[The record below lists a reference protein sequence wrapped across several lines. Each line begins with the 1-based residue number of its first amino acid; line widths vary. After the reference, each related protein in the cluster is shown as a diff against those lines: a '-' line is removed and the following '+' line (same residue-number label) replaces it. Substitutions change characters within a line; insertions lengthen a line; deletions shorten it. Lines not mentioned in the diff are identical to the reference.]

1 MAATAIDPIEFEL
14 FRNALFSIADEMALT
29 VHRTTYSAVLKDN
42 MDYSTAFCDGEGRL
56 VAQGLTLPSHLGSIP
71 EALGAVLRRYGDS
84 MAEGDIFVLND
95 PFEGGMHLPDIF
107 LFQPI
112 FVDGERLAIAA
123 TICHHTDVGGRV
135 PGSNASD
142 STEIYQEGLRIPPL
156 RLYER
161 GRRNAT
167 LEALIERNVRVPV
180 KVFGDLRAQLAACT
194 IAERAFRD
202 LVARAG
208 VGTTRLHMAALLD
221 HAEALTR
228 AALRA
233 LPDGEWSFEDHID
246 DDGVELG
253 RPIPLRVRVEKRG
266 DRMLVDWTGTSP
278 QVKGA
283 INNTLSFTRSASY
296 CGIRSI
302 LPANIPNNEGYF
314 RAIEVVAPEGTIANA
329 VLPAACAAR
338 GLTGFRMVDCLFGAL
353 AQMLPDR
360 VGAAGDGGNLGV
372 SIGGWRRPPGG
383 EGVRREPFIYVDFTC
398 SAWGGRPF
406 ADGCDGNSHMFAN
419 MASPS
424 IEVTEAEQPI
434 QITRYEFLPDTMGPG
449 QYRGGAPFCRE
460 YRFLEEEGVLQ
471 VRADRRAFLPFGLQG
486 GGAGAPSMNWLV
498 RDGVTEALPSK
509 FCITLKR
516 DDIFRLEVPGGG
528 GWGDPLAR
536 DPELVLRDARNG
548 LVSPEAAR
556 RDYGVVV
563 TPDWRVDAAATAA
576 LRQERQ
582 ATRGPLPAVTRERLA

>member
-1 MAATAIDPIEFEL
+1 MTGRDYDPIEFEL
-14 FRNALFSIADEMALT
+14 FKNAIFSIADEMALT

-42 MDYSTAFCDGEGRL
+42 MDYSTAFCDAEGRL

-71 EALGAVLRRYGDS
+71 EALAAVIRRYGED
-84 MAEGDIFVLND
+84 MQEGDIFVLND

-112 FVDGERLAIAA
+112 FVAGERVAIAA

-156 RLYER
+156 KLYER
-161 GRRNAT
+161 GRPNPT
-167 LEALIERNVRVPV
+167 LHMMIERNVRVPV

-194 IAERAFRD
+194 IAERAFKE
-202 LVARAG
+202 LVARYG
-208 VGTTRLHMAALLD
+208 RETTRLYMDELLD
-221 HAEALTR
+221 YAERLTR
-228 AALRA
+228 AALLD
-233 LPDGEWSFEDHID
+233 LPDGEWRFEDHID
-246 DDGVELG
+246 DDGVEVG
-253 RPIPLRVRVEKRG
+253 KPIPLRVRVEKRG
-266 DRMLVDWTGTSP
+266 DRMVVDWTGTSP

-283 INNTLSFTRSASY
+283 INNTFSFTRSAAY

-314 RAIEVVAPEGTIANA
+314 RAIEVIAPPGTVAHG

-353 AQMLPDR
+353 AQMLPER
-360 VGAAGDGGNLGV
+360 VGAAGDGGNIGV
-372 SIGGWRRPPGG
+372 SIGGYTPERA
-383 EGVRREPFIYVDFTC
+383 PFIYVDFTC

-434 QITRYEFLPDTMGPG
+434 QITRYEFIPDTMGAG

-460 YRFLEEEGVLQ
+460 YRFLEAEGVLQ

-486 GGAGAPSMNWLV
+486 GGAGAPSMNWLT
-498 RDGVTEALPSK
+498 REGKTEALPSK
-509 FCITLKR
+509 FCITLR
-516 DDIFRLEVPGGG
+516 HGDLFRLEVPGGG

-536 DPELVLRDARNG
+536 DPQLVLRDARNG
-548 LVSPEAAR
+548 LVSLHAAR
-556 RDYGVVV
+556 HDYGVVM
-563 TPDWRVDAAATAA
+563 TPGWVVDTAATEA
-576 LRQERQ
+576 LRAECR
-582 ATRGPLPAVTRERLA
+582 AARGPLPAITRERAA

>member
-1 MAATAIDPIEFEL
+1 MPNRPHDPVEFEL
-14 FRNALFSIADEMALT
+14 FRNAVFAIADEMALT

-42 MDYSTAFCDGEGRL
+42 MDYSTAFCDAGGRL

-71 EALGAVLRRYGDS
+71 EALAAVMRRYGDT
-84 MAEGDIFVLND
+84 MAEGDVFVLND

-112 FVDGERLAIAA
+112 FADGERVAIAA

-161 GRRNAT
+161 GVPNET
-167 LEALIERNVRVPV
+167 LHMMIDRNVRVPV
-180 KVFGDLRAQLAACT
+180 QVFGDLRAQLAACR

-202 LVARAG
+202 LVARYGRDA
-208 VGTTRLHMAALLD
+208 TRYYMNELLD
-221 HAEALTR
+221 HAERLTR
-228 AALRA
+228 AALRD
-233 LPDGEWSFEDHID
+233 LPDGEWRFEDHID

-253 RPIPLRVRVEKRG
+253 KPIPLRVRVEKRG
-266 DRMLVDWTGTSP
+266 DHMVVDWTGTSP

-283 INNTLSFTRSASY
+283 INNTPSYTRSAAY

-314 RAIEVVAPEGTIANA
+314 RAIEVIAPAGTVAHG

-338 GLTGFRMVDCLFGAL
+338 GLTGFRMVDTLFGAL

-360 VGAAGDGGNLGV
+360 VGAAGDGGNIGV
-372 SIGGWRRPPGG
+372 SIGGWTEARK
-383 EGVRREPFIYVDFTC
+383 PFIYVDFTC

-424 IEVTEAEQPI
+424 VEVTEAEQPV
-434 QITRYEFLPDTMGPG
+434 QITEYEFIPDTMGAG
-449 QYRGGAPFCRE
+449 RYRGGAPFRRT
-460 YRFLEEEGVLQ
+460 YRFLEAEGVLQ
-471 VRADRRAFLPFGLQG
+471 VRADRRAFLPFGLRG
-486 GGAGAPSMNWLV
+486 GQPGAPSANALT
-498 RDGVTEALPSK
+498 RDGQREELPSK
-509 FCITLKR
+509 FCTTLR
-516 DDIFRLEVPGGG
+516 RGDEFSLDVPGGG
-528 GWGDPLAR
+528 GWGDPLER
-536 DPELVLRDARNG
+536 DPDAVLADVRNG
-548 LVSPEAAR
+548 LVGADVAG
-556 RDYGVVV
+556 RDYGVVLGPGW
-563 TPDWRVDAAATAA
+563 TVDAAATAA
-576 LRQERQ
+576 LRADRR
-582 ATRGPLPAVTRERLA
+582 AGRGDLPAILRDRAA

>member
-1 MAATAIDPIEFEL
+1 MAILDPIEFEL
-14 FRNALFSIADEMALT
+14 FKNALFSIADEMALT

-42 MDYSTAFCDGEGRL
+42 MDYSTAFCDAEGRL

-71 EALGAVLRRYGDS
+71 EALAAVMRRYRDT

-112 FVDGERLAIAA
+112 YMDGERVAIAA

-161 GRRNAT
+161 GVPNAT
-167 LEALIERNVRVPV
+167 LHALIERNVRVPV

-194 IAERAFRD
+194 IADRAFKE
-202 LVARAG
+202 LVGRIGLAQ
-208 VGTTRLHMAALLD
+208 TRFYMNELLD
-221 HAEALTR
+221 YAERLTR
-228 AALRA
+228 AALRD
-233 LPDGEWSFEDHID
+233 LPDGEWRFEDHID
-246 DDGVELG
+246 DDGVEVG
-253 RPIPLRVRVEKRG
+253 KPIPLRVRIAKTG
-266 DRMLVDWTGTSP
+266 DHMLVDWTGTSP

-283 INNTLSFTRSASY
+283 INNTFSYTRSAAY
-296 CGIRSI
+296 CAVKSI

-314 RAIEVVAPEGTIANA
+314 RAIEVIAPKGTIAHGE
-329 VLPAACAAR
+329 LPAACAAR

-360 VGAAGDGGNLGV
+360 VGAAGDGGNIGV
-372 SIGGWRRPPGG
+372 SIGGYTPARQ
-383 EGVRREPFIYVDFTC
+383 PFIYVDFTC

-434 QITRYEFLPDTMGPG
+434 QILKYEFLPDTMGAG

-460 YRFLEEEGVLQ
+460 YRFLEAEGILQ

-498 RDGVTEALPSK
+498 RDGATEPLPSK
-509 FCITLKR
+509 FCITLKYG
-516 DDIFRLEVPGGG
+516 DVFRLEVPGGG
-528 GWGDPLAR
+528 GWGDPFAR
-536 DPELVLRDARNG
+536 DPAAVLADARNG
-548 LVSPEAAR
+548 LVSVTAAR
-556 RDYGVVV
+556 AAYGVAIAA
-563 TPDWRVDAAATAA
+563 DWTLDAAATAA
-576 LRQERQ
+576 LRARPR
-582 ATRGPLPAVTRERLA
+582 APLPAITRERAA

>member
-1 MAATAIDPIEFEL
+1 MASLDPIEFEL
-14 FRNALFSIADEMALT
+14 FKNALFSIADEMALT

-42 MDYSTAFCDGEGRL
+42 MDYSTAFCDAEGRL

-71 EALGAVLRRYGDS
+71 EALAAVMRRYGDT

-112 FVDGERLAIAA
+112 YVAGERVAIAA

-161 GRRNAT
+161 GVPNAT
-167 LEALIERNVRVPV
+167 LHALIERNVRVPV

-194 IAERAFRD
+194 IAERAFKE
-202 LVARAG
+202 LVARYG
-208 VGTTRLHMAALLD
+208 VAETRFYMNELLD
-221 HAEALTR
+221 YAERLTR
-228 AALRA
+228 AALRD
-233 LPDGEWSFEDHID
+233 LPDGEWRFEDHID
-246 DDGVELG
+246 DDGVEVG
-253 RPIPLRVRVEKRG
+253 RPIPLRVRIAKTG
-266 DRMLVDWTGTSP
+266 DQMLVDWTGSSP

-283 INNTLSFTRSASY
+283 INNTFSYTRSAAY
-296 CGIRSI
+296 CAVKSI

-314 RAIEVVAPEGTIANA
+314 RAIEVIAPKGTIAHGE
-329 VLPAACAAR
+329 LPAACAAR

-360 VGAAGDGGNLGV
+360 VGAAGDGGNIGV
-372 SIGGWRRPPGG
+372 SIGGYTPQRQ
-383 EGVRREPFIYVDFTC
+383 PFIYVDFTC

-406 ADGCDGNSHMFAN
+406 ADGCDGNSHIFAN

-434 QITRYEFLPDTMGPG
+434 QILKYEFLPDTMGAG
-449 QYRGGAPFCRE
+449 RYRGGAPFCRE
-460 YRFLEEEGVLQ
+460 YKFLEADGILQ

-486 GGAGAPSMNWLV
+486 GGAGAPSMNWLT
-498 RDGVTEALPSK
+498 RDGATAPLPSK
-509 FCITLKR
+509 FCITLKYG
-516 DDIFRLEVPGGG
+516 DVFRLEVPGGG
-528 GWGDPLAR
+528 GWGDPFKR
-536 DPELVLRDARNG
+536 DPAAVLADARNG
-548 LVSPEAAR
+548 LVSLEAAR
-556 RDYGVVV
+556 AEYGVAIAAGW
-563 TPDWRVDAAATAA
+563 TVDAAATAA
-576 LRQERQ
+576 LRARP
-582 ATRGPLPAVTRERLA
+582 RPPLPAVTRERAA